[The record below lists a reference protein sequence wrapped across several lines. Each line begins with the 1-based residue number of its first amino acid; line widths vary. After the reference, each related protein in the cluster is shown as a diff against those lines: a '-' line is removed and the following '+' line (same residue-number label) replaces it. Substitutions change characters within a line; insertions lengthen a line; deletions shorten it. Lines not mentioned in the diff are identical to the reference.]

1 MKKLI
6 ILSIG
11 AIALITSISSC
22 KKGEND
28 PALSLKSRKARLAG
42 EWTVTKEEGT
52 STSTNVNSGGGATVT
67 TVTNGTSTYD
77 GTNYTSTSTST
88 TTSSMGGTP
97 TTNSSTNTDVY
108 TSSYTFEKDGT
119 FKMETVHSGSSTTD
133 MYEGT
138 WAFLGKSKTVDLK
151 NKEAIVLTVLK
162 MSQVSG
168 GVTVSETATG
178 FDQSYVML
186 IDQLKSKEIIFIT
199 ENSYVEA
206 NGDTSSDKTTTT
218 LTAK

>member
-28 PALSLKSRKARLAG
+28 PALSLKTRKARLAG

-52 STSTNVNSGGGATVT
+52 STSTSVNSGGGATVT
-67 TVTNGTSTYD
+67 TVTNSSSTYD
-77 GTNYTSTSTST
+77 GSNYSSTSTST

-97 TTNSSTNTDVY
+97 TTNTSTNSSVY
-108 TSSYTFEKDGT
+108 STSYTFEKDGT
-119 FKMETVHSGSSTTD
+119 FQLQTVYPASSTTET
-133 MYEGT
+133 YEGT
-138 WAFLGKSKTVDLK
+138 WAFIGKSKTVDLK
-151 NKEAIVLTVLK
+151 NKEAVLLTILK
-162 MSQVSG
+162 YTEAQS
-168 GVTVSETATG
+168 GVTTSETATG

-186 IDQLKSKEIIFIT
+186 IDQLKSKEIIFMNET
-199 ENSYVEA
+199 SYSSDGYSE
-206 NGDTSSDKTTTT
+206 SDKTTTT

>member
-52 STSTNVNSGGGATVT
+52 STSTDVNTGGGATVT

-77 GTNYTSTSTST
+77 GTNYSSTSTST

-97 TTNSSTNTDVY
+97 MTNTSTNSSVY
-108 TSSYTFEKDGT
+108 TTNYTFEKDGT
-119 FKMETVHSGSSTTD
+119 FKLETIYSTSSTTET
-133 MYEGT
+133 YEGT
-138 WAFLGKSKTVDLK
+138 WAFLGKSKTIDLK
-151 NKEAIVLTVLK
+151 NKEAVALTVLK
-162 MSQVSG
+162 YTETSG
-168 GVTVSETATG
+168 GVTVTETVTG
-178 FDQSYVML
+178 FDQSYIML
-186 IDQLKSKEIIFIT
+186 IDQLKSKEIIFMN
-199 ENSYVEA
+199 ESSYVA
-206 NGDTSSDKTTTT
+206 DGYSSSETTTTT